1 MRYTIHMRRTNLVLN
16 EQLLETATR
25 VLGAKTYSAAV
36 NTALE
41 EVIRLKKI
49 EQVPAFFGSGIW
61 EGDLAAMREDRPR
74 ISKRRKPT
82 AR

>member
-1 MRYTIHMRRTNLVLN
+1 MRRTNLVLD
-16 EQLLETATR
+16 EHLLERATR

-49 EQVPAFFGSGIW
+49 QRIPEFFGTELW
-61 EGDLAAMREDRPR
+61 QGDLAEMREDRHRVQKLHRRDAKGRNGPR
-74 ISKRRKPT
+74 
-82 AR
+82 

>member
-1 MRYTIHMRRTNLVLN
+1 MRRTNLVLD
-16 EQLLETATR
+16 EHLLEQATR

-49 EQVPAFFGSGIW
+49 QQLPDFFGSRIW
-61 EGDLAAMREDRPR
+61 NGNLAVMREDRGRPQ
-74 ISKRRKPT
+74 RRRRT
-82 AR
+82 SR